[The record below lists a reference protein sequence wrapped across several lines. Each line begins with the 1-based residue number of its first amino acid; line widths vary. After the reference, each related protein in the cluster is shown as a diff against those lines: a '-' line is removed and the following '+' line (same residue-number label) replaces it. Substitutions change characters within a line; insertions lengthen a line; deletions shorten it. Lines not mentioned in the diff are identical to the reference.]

1 MIIFINGS
9 INSGKST
16 VGKLLAKDLG
26 YEFVEFDDIRN
37 TISEPDIDEALPLV
51 FEKGIELLNTL
62 HRSNKSVVVA
72 YPLSL
77 KNFNLL
83 KSKLVITP
91 KVITLSPS
99 LEVVLKD
106 RGERILEE
114 SEKERIK
121 YHYKIGINNPS
132 FGDIIDNSDISIE
145 ETVDKTRLIV
155 DKYLKE

>member
-16 VGKLLAKDLG
+16 VGRILAKELG
-26 YEFVEFDDIRN
+26 FEFVEFDDIRS
-37 TISEPDIDEALPLV
+37 TIPEPNIDKALPLV

-62 HRSNKSVVVA
+62 HKSNKSVIVA

-77 KNFNLL
+77 KNYNLL
-83 KSKLVITP
+83 KERLLTIP
-91 KVITLSPS
+91 KVITLSPR

-106 RGERILEE
+106 RGERKLLE
-114 SEKERIK
+114 SERERIK

-132 FGDIIDNSDISIE
+132 FGDIIDNSDLTIE
-145 ETVDKTRLIV
+145 ETVKKITDILNNYRN
-155 DKYLKE
+155 

>member
-16 VGKLLAKDLG
+16 VGRLLAKELE

-37 TISEPDIDEALPLV
+37 TISEPDIDKALPLV
-51 FEKGIELLNTL
+51 FEKGIELLNQL
-62 HRSNKSVVVA
+62 HKSNKSIIVA

-77 KNFNLL
+77 KNYNLL
-83 KSKLVITP
+83 KSKLLITP
-91 KVITLSPS
+91 KVITLSPR

-106 RGERILEE
+106 RGERKLEE
-114 SEKERIK
+114 AERERIK

-145 ETVDKTRLIV
+145 ETVNKAREIINNYQDK
-155 DKYLKE
+155 

>member
-16 VGKLLAKDLG
+16 VGRLLAKELE

-37 TISEPDIDEALPLV
+37 TISEPDIDKALPLV

-62 HRSNKSVVVA
+62 HKSNKSVIVA

-77 KNFNLL
+77 KNYNLL
-83 KSKLVITP
+83 RSKLLITP
-91 KVITLSPS
+91 KVITLSPR
-99 LEVVLKD
+99 LEIVLKD
-106 RGERILEE
+106 RGERILDEAE
-114 SEKERIK
+114 RERIK

-132 FGDIIDNSDISIE
+132 FGDIIDNSELSVKV
-145 ETVDKTRLIV
+145 TVDMTRLII